1 MTPVASAMDLVST
14 PSPEFT
20 AGLAVAD
27 AVLFEGYLLYP
38 YRASAQKNQLRWQFG
53 VLNPRAAS
61 EAGTGEPWA
70 SQTECVIEGGNAA
83 EVRIAVRF
91 LQVERRIPADPGE
104 AHWDEGVVRTAE
116 VRVPVAEG
124 PERVLRFGAPGDVT
138 EDPGGGATRLRAEL
152 TGLLRVT
159 AVRFGGPYPL
169 WRLRLRV
176 ENVTDHAAADPR
188 DEVLRH
194 SLVAAHTLIAV
205 RGGAFVS
212 LLEPPEWAAAAVAGC
227 QNQHTWPVL
236 VGEGERDLVLSSP
249 IILYDHPAIAP
260 ESMGQTFDG
269 TEIDEILTLRTMTL
283 TEEEKR
289 AARATDPRAAAL
301 IERAD
306 SVPGEV
312 LERLHGAIRQV
323 RHADPGWPAWEPG
336 PGAPPWWDPGAD
348 SSVSPEH
355 DRVTIGGVEVGRGS
369 EVVLRPGLRGTDAQ
383 DMFLTGRTAIVEA
396 VLFDVDGGTHV
407 AVTLPD
413 DPMAELQRGAGR
425 FLYFSPAELE
435 PVTG

>member
-1 MTPVASAMDLVST
+1 METRSG
-14 PSPEFT
+14 PSPEFS
-20 AGLAVAD
+20 AALAVAD

-70 SQTECVIEGGNAA
+70 AQTECLIEGGPGAT
-83 EVRIAVRF
+83 VRIAVRF
-91 LQVERRIPADPGE
+91 LQAERRATADPGGQP
-104 AHWDEGVVRTAE
+104 WDEGVVRTAE
-116 VRVPVAEG
+116 VAVPVQEG
-124 PERVLRFGAPGDVT
+124 PERVIRFGAPGGVSV
-138 EDPGGGATRLRAEL
+138 DPGGAVSRRREQLD
-152 TGLLRVT
+152 GLLRVS

-176 ENVTDHAAADPR
+176 ENVTGFAAPDPR
-188 DEVLRH
+188 EEVLRH

-212 LLEPPEWAAAAVAGC
+212 LLEPPEWAAAAAAGC
-227 QNQHTWPVL
+227 ANQHTWPVL
-236 VGEGERDLVLSSP
+236 VGEGRRDLVLSSP
-249 IILYDHPAIAP
+249 IILYDYPAIAP
-260 ESMGQTFDG
+260 ESVGQTFDS

-283 TEEEKR
+283 TDEEKR

-323 RHADPGWPAWEPG
+323 RHADPGTPPWRPEPG
-336 PGAPPWWDPGAD
+336 GPPWWDPGAD
-348 SSVSPEH
+348 SSVSPET
-355 DRVTIGGVEVGRGS
+355 DTVTIDGVPVGRGS
-369 EVVLRPGLRGTDAQ
+369 EVMLRPSLRGSDAQ
-383 DMFLTGRTAIVEA
+383 DMFLTGRRAVVEA

-425 FLYFSPAELE
+425 FLYFSPAEVE
-435 PVTG
+435 PVAD